1 MGGTTGPT
9 GPRRFASRVPRP
21 SWWSAPPATPYQ
33 WARSLAE
40 QLDSGRLLTRE
51 GNGHTAYGRSVACTE
66 TVDSYLLTGE
76 LPEPEQVCQDQK

>member
-1 MGGTTGPT
+1 MGAQRD
-9 GPRRFASRVPRP
+9 PRTHAQGASPILVVG
-21 SWWSAPPATPYQ
+21 SADDPATPYQ